1 MPEFELFAFTA
12 GDVLPLCLVAL
23 LSFALGM
30 IATILFVMAR
40 SGPGPHGSETAYFED
55 EEEEE
60 EEEEDSANGSLEAA
74 GDQPSEAPPKEIWEK
89 DPDWWKK

>member
-40 SGPGPHGSETAYFED
+40 SGPSPHGSETAYFED
-55 EEEEE
+55 E